1 MEDQNLGKQNMDIA
15 NIIVTVI
22 FNLPEHRDTINYIG
36 FIIEKEKSQQ
46 FLN

>member
-1 MEDQNLGKQNMDIA
+1 MDIA

-22 FNLPEHRDTINYIG
+22 FNLPGHRDTISYIV